1 MQLVIAGNIIYN
13 ERKEM
18 MKSTT
23 IISVRHNNEVAMAG
37 DGQVTIGDAKIK
49 HGAKKIRKLYNNTV
63 LVGFAGSAADA
74 ITLYSK
80 FENKLQEYRG
90 NLQRAAVELAKDWRT
105 DKILR
110 RLEALLIVS
119 DKEYSYL
126 ISGTGDLIEPD
137 EGILAIG
144 SGGSYALAAAKALIK
159 FTNMRA
165 ADIALES
172 LKIASSICIYTNEN
186 ITVETL

>member
-1 MQLVIAGNIIYN
+1 MI
-13 ERKEM
+13 
-18 MKSTT
+18 KSTT

-37 DGQVTIGDAKIK
+37 DGQVTIGETKIK
-49 HGAKKIRKLYNNTV
+49 HAAKKIRKLYNNSI
-63 LVGFAGSAADA
+63 LAGFAGSAADA
-74 ITLYSK
+74 ITLYNK

-110 RLEALLIVS
+110 RLEALLIVA
-119 DKEYSYL
+119 DKNSSYL
-126 ISGTGDLIEPD
+126 ISGNGDLIEPD
-137 EGILAIG
+137 EGLLAIG
-144 SGGSYALAAAKALIK
+144 SGGPYALAAAKALIK
-159 FTNMRA
+159 FTNLPA
-165 ADIALES
+165 SEIALQS